1 MPHLNDLHRK
11 SRTDDG
17 HSSSAPAALLQARLF
32 IFSRGVSTPCTVA
45 GITGSDLALA
55 CPYEGPPGTAVTILL
70 ENFGALTGIILGR
83 EKDILRLRCTI
94 GDSWNMRLLQDLT
107 HFISTNGK
115 TRPMPDQGNLDSFPV
130 DGDFLRANGERV
142 KFELSRIS
150 AHDIRVKSP
159 VQPPVGEFLNF
170 GIFFARVTRRH
181 EDGFKAQFLDNM

>member
-1 MPHLNDLHRK
+1 MPHLNDLHRA

-17 HSSSAPAALLQARLF
+17 HSSSVPAALLRARLF
-32 IFSRGVSTPCTVA
+32 IFSQGVSTACTVA
-45 GITGSDLALA
+45 GIAGSDLALA
-55 CPYEGPPGTAVTILL
+55 CPYDGPPGTAVTILL
-70 ENFGALTGIILGR
+70 ENFGSLTGTILGR

-107 HFISTNGK
+107 HFISANGK
-115 TRPMPDQGNLDSFPV
+115 ARSMPAPADLGSFPA

-142 KFELSRIS
+142 KFELSQIS
-150 AHDIRVKSP
+150 AHDICVKSP

-181 EDGFKAQFLDNM
+181 EGGFKAQFLDNI